1 MAHIE
6 QSYDKNIDTFI
17 VSIKSARKRGKCF
30 INLSNNEHLLI
41 EKDLVYEFQLN
52 KGQQLSKEIFD
63 KLMYKEVLIEAKK
76 KGLSYATYA
85 MRSTLQV
92 KKKLREHGFKTAIIN
107 EVIAFLHEFKYL
119 SDELFTMSFIK
130 AKMERKYFGIQRLKR
145 ELESK
150 GIHPTIIANALS
162 SAYPEEKAL
171 VLARKSAE
179 KKLRSISFREDKKKR
194 LQLQNHLF
202 RQGFPLGVI
211 KQVISE
217 YC

>member
-1 MAHIE
+1 
-6 QSYDKNIDTFI
+6 
-17 VSIKSARKRGKCF
+17 
-30 INLSNNEHLLI
+30 
-41 EKDLVYEFQLN
+41 
-52 KGQQLSKEIFD
+52 
-63 KLMYKEVLIEAKK
+63 
-76 KGLSYATYA
+76 
-85 MRSTLQV
+85 
-92 KKKLREHGFKTAIIN
+92 
-107 EVIAFLHEFKYL
+107 
-119 SDELFTMSFIK
+119 
-130 AKMERKYFGIQRLKR
+130 MERKYFGIQRLKR

-202 RQGFPLGVI
+202 RQGFPLEVI